1 MASWEGFEL
10 QSLVGMLR
18 RAYTIDE
25 IRDLAM
31 RDLSLLIR
39 ATSVA
44 SDVDTYPS
52 LRLIILDLCRLFID
66 AVCHA

>member
-1 MASWEGFEL
+1 
-10 QSLVGMLR
+10 MLR